1 MHSGRPRQSQPDIV
15 AIGAS
20 AGGVAA
26 ISQLV
31 GQLPLGLPATILV
44 VLHRPLERVSHLHG
58 ILSERANLRVLIA
71 REGEQLRHG
80 TCLIGEPDRHLTV
93 GPDLRVH
100 LLPNSFYR
108 SHSIDALFCSLARHA
123 GTRTI
128 GVVLSGMLKDGTL
141 GLKAIKEAGGI
152 ALVQSLEE
160 AAYPE
165 MPQSAIKHD
174 GKIDL
179 SHR

>member
-1 MHSGRPRQSQPDIV
+1 
-15 AIGAS
+15 
-20 AGGVAA
+20 
-26 ISQLV
+26 
-31 GQLPLGLPATILV
+31 
-44 VLHRPLERVSHLHG
+44 
-58 ILSERANLRVLIA
+58 LRVK
-71 REGEQLRHG
+71 EQLRHG